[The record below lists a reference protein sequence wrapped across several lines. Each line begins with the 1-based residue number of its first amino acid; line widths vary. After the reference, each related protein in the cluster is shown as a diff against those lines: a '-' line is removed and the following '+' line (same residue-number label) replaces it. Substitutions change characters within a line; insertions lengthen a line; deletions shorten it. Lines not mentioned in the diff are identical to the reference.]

1 MDVSSIRAGLLAH
14 GSSPLS
20 CLPGPGTS
28 GFVDRNS
35 PFTVAGAAPVLALHL
50 EHRTGFPLSLQAA
63 CDSEDP
69 DPGKLASAWS
79 QVNDFDRHA
88 QGGNFSRR
96 QTFGFSP
103 APCAGSPRRGMGDSP
118 NPQMRLH
125 AAPSG
130 PVDML
135 QVSVFA
141 AKKCR
146 FHAPCGR
153 DANSRD
159 A

>member
-1 MDVSSIRAGLLAH
+1 MDVSTIRAGLLAH
-14 GSSPLS
+14 GSSLLS
-20 CLPGPGTS
+20 RLPGPGTS
-28 GFVDRNS
+28 GFVDSSS

-69 DPGKLASAWS
+69 DPGKLASARQ

-88 QGGNFSRR
+88 QGRNFLPR
-96 QTFGFSP
+96 QAFCFSP
-103 APCAGSPRRGMGDSP
+103 APCAGSPRGGMGDSP
-118 NPQMRLH
+118 NPQMRVH
-125 AAPSG
+125 AAPSS

-135 QVSVFA
+135 QVSVLT

-146 FHAPCGR
+146 FHAPRGQ
-153 DANSRD
+153 DANTRV